1 MHMHGI
7 QMTTVVK
14 KDELLRKLEKNLAE
28 HSAIVKEA
36 REGYLK
42 RARRALDAKL
52 EEIRSGKIV
61 SLSFNLRPPLD
72 YSSVYKTTIQML
84 KWNTAERVHLGADE
98 FRQLVED
105 QWDWTRD
112 FYSSSLAYSARASEK
127 MAEMSPDDE

>member
-1 MHMHGI
+1 MRMNGI
-7 QMTTVVK
+7 QMTTVVNKDDLLK
-14 KDELLRKLEKNLAE
+14 KLQKNLAE

-61 SLSFNLRPPLD
+61 ALSFDLRPPLD